1 MDIFNV
7 IKDSGDGNVD
17 ASKLLIRALETRIN
31 KRLDL
36 NDEKY
41 KNDQIEFMKVK
52 NQTINQGNLIDVLQ
66 RNVNNMKENIE
77 NLNNE
82 FVIDIK
88 NLKDKYEAL
97 HQLLNENKEN
107 LNQDINESKESSK
120 NYTDEREKVIL
131 EEISIILL

>member
-41 KNDQIEFMKVK
+41 
-52 NQTINQGNLIDVLQ
+52 NLEDYITY
-66 RNVNNMKENIE
+66 NKTENIE
-77 NLNNE
+77 ELTLNDIVTILNNYDNDGYE
-82 FVIDIK
+82 NSDYYYYFIQNNKIYCGIK
-88 NLKDKYEAL
+88 QQYTKI
-97 HQLLNENKEN
+97 NK
-107 LNQDINESKESSK
+107 K
-120 NYTDEREKVIL
+120 
-131 EEISIILL
+131 